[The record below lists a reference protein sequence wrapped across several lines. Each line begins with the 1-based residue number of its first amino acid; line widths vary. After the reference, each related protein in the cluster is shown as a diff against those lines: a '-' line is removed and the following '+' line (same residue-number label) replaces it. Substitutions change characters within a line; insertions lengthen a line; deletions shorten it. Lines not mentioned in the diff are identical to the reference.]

1 MAWPKAS
8 DARNFSRTLAGLL
21 LFVAPAVLLISTVIQ
36 PNTDHK
42 NKVQELNA
50 VAAHRGMYLFSGVLF
65 RIGGLLIIFMGIG
78 IMRLFRGDGGVTA
91 GQISGAL
98 LVIGGTVTMGWYALG
113 AMEYAMVDNKG
124 LDRQALAAFLHK
136 TDSTGAIAPLFI
148 LFLIGIVLGSIL
160 LAVANYRT
168 RFAPVWASMA
178 ILVGGVVGAIGN
190 GKAISII
197 TFVILMAGLG
207 AIGARVL
214 SMSDEEWDQPRV
226 RYDSGSGAPASP
238 EPAAA

>member
-1 MAWPKAS
+1 
-8 DARNFSRTLAGLL
+8 
-21 LFVAPAVLLISTVIQ
+21 
-36 PNTDHK
+36 
-42 NKVQELNA
+42 
-50 VAAHRGMYLFSGVLF
+50 
-65 RIGGLLIIFMGIG
+65 MGIG

-197 TFVILMAGLG
+197 TFVILMSGLG